1 LFLQKEQ
8 DAMDRYFAVLVGS
21 AVGGVCRYCLSNLV
35 YFIIKQPTFPYANLI
50 INVSG
55 SFFIGLLA
63 ELFDTRLIVS
73 PPMRVAI
80 LTGLL
85 GGYTTFSSF
94 SYETYAL
101 MRDGEML
108 RAFLNAALSVLLCLI
123 AVFAGVRIAQSF

>member
-1 LFLQKEQ
+1 
-8 DAMDRYFAVLVGS
+8 
-21 AVGGVCRYCLSNLV
+21 
-35 YFIIKQPTFPYANLI
+35 
-50 INVSG
+50 
-55 SFFIGLLA
+55 LLA